1 MRSAPQAVFVFSGS
15 ADGRT
20 LLMDRVSMEKAAFV
34 DLIDSGLESYEF
46 TARSYDARQTRCAVY
61 INGKRYGF

>member
-1 MRSAPQAVFVFSGS
+1 LRRAPQAVFVFSGS

-20 LLMDRVSMEKAAFV
+20 LLMDRVSMEKMAFV
-34 DLIDSGLESYEF
+34 DLIESGLERYEF
-46 TARSYDARQTRCAVY
+46 TARSYDALETRSAVY